1 MCLLEDFEGDLGA
14 HWHGEAI
21 DAGRNAAKV
30 GFVLECSWKFLPCS
44 DILDVAKAGMEFF
57 EHQRELEVTP
67 FKLPC
72 PWLAPYLRQS
82 PKFDFQG
89 ETDEGKD
96 FEAGKGDGGCASV

>member
-44 DILDVAKAGMEFF
+44 DILDVAKAGIEFY

-67 FKLPC
+67 L
-72 PWLAPYLRQS
+72 
-82 PKFDFQG
+82 
-89 ETDEGKD
+89 
-96 FEAGKGDGGCASV
+96 